1 MSAGYVIVEAV
12 NEVVFADSVVVDIAA
27 AVAVAVDTEYNSDID
42 AVKVVEQE
50 SVDVVYDGAVHS
62 YHLNTA

>member
-1 MSAGYVIVEAV
+1 MSAGYVVVEAV
-12 NEVVFADSVVVDIAA
+12 NEVVFAVSVVVDIAA
-27 AVAVAVDTEYNSDID
+27 AVAVDTEYNSDID

>member
-27 AVAVAVDTEYNSDID
+27 AVAVDTEYNSDID

>member
-1 MSAGYVIVEAV
+1 M
-12 NEVVFADSVVVDIAA
+12 NEVIFADSFVVDIAA
-27 AVAVAVDTEYNSDID
+27 AVAVDTEYNSDID

>member
-1 MSAGYVIVEAV
+1 VSAGYVVVEAV
-12 NEVVFADSVVVDIAA
+12 NEVVFAVSVVVDIAA
-27 AVAVAVDTEYNSDID
+27 AVAVDTEYNSDID

>member
-1 MSAGYVIVEAV
+1 VSAGYVVVEAV
-12 NEVVFADSVVVDIAA
+12 NEVVFAVSVVVDIAA
-27 AVAVAVDTEYNSDID
+27 AAVAVDTEYNSDID
-42 AVKVVEQE
+42 AVRVVEQE

>member
-12 NEVVFADSVVVDIAA
+12 NEVVFAVSVVVDIAA
-27 AVAVAVDTEYNSDID
+27 AVAVDTEYNSDID

>member
-1 MSAGYVIVEAV
+1 MSAGYVVVEAV
-12 NEVVFADSVVVDIAA
+12 NEVVFAVSVVVDIAA
-27 AVAVAVDTEYNSDID
+27 AVAVDAEYNSDID